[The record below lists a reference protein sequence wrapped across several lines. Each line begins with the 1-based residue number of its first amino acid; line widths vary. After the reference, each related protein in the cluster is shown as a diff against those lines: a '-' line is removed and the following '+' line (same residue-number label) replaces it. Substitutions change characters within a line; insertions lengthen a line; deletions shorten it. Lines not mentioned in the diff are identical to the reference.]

1 MTATAAQQKVTY
13 TSTNVDLT
21 AFHKA
26 YDDALAAVRA
36 AAGKSYPLY
45 INGKAVESPGQEPIV
60 DVAYESK
67 IGDVVGD

>member
-1 MTATAAQQKVTY
+1 MTATAPQQKVTY

-36 AAGKSYPLY
+36 GAGGAIRSH
-45 INGKAVESPGQEPIV
+45 QR
-60 DVAYESK
+60 
-67 IGDVVGD
+67 